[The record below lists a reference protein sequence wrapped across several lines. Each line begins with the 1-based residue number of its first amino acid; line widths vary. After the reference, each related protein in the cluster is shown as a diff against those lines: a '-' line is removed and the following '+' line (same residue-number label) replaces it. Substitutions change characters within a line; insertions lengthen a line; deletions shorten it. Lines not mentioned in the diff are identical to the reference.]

1 MPIYEFKC
9 RDCSRLSSEFAR
21 SIDVPL
27 EPCCEHCGSTS
38 LERIPSSFAYRSSGQ
53 RGHHDYSAEPEGLD
67 DFRDPHQI
75 GRGVE
80 RQFEQYGVEMPHE
93 TREMI
98 DAAREREF
106 PGPLKG
112 L

>member
-1 MPIYEFKC
+1 MPIYEFTC
-9 RDCSRLSSEFAR
+9 GDCSRLSSVFTR
-21 SIDVPL
+21 SINAPL
-27 EPCCEHCGSTS
+27 EPMCEHCGSTS
-38 LERIPSSFAYRSSGQ
+38 LERAPSSFAYRSSGQ
-53 RGHHDYSAEPEGLD
+53 RGHRDYSAEPEGLD

-80 RQFEQYGVEMPHE
+80 RQFEQSGVEMPHE

-98 DAAREREF
+98 DAAREGEL
-106 PGPLKG
+106 PGPLRD